1 MINSF
6 FKIYNLLN
14 KIQKKNLFLVFF
26 GSLILM
32 ILEIFS
38 VSLILPVLYYF
49 SDGNNTANNFIIFI
63 DEIINY
69 FDLNKY
75 NIFFISLIIFILFYF
90 IKIIY
95 NLLFIWFNLGF
106 LYKLKGSISSEVFKK
121 YFSFKYSFFL
131 NQNSATLIRNVR
143 DEVDQSI
150 MGFLSNTLVFL
161 REALIIFGIIVLV
174 IIYDPL
180 SFLIFV
186 ITIVPITLIYVL
198 IIKNKIQMWGAQRQ
212 KFESKRYK
220 NLLEGFN
227 GIRDIKIMGAENF
240 FMSNYLINTIK
251 TNYFFR
257 LHSFFQQLPRIVLE
271 FVFLTSIIFIIVLF
285 NFRSFTQPEI
295 ISSLGFFSLCALKI
309 LPSVAKLI
317 SSFQILNFNKP
328 AVKKVNEIFTE
339 FELNSSSKQNNL
351 INTTFNFENFSNIK
365 LENLSY
371 NYPNSNKKIFDNL
384 NLVIKK
390 NECIGL
396 VGKSGIGK
404 TTLVNLITCV
414 LEPTKGNVIVDK
426 IDVTSNSRS
435 WQNII
440 GYVPQDIYLIDESI
454 RDNIV
459 FNLDNNLAD
468 DMRLKKSIKESNLEE
483 FVYNLPDGLD
493 TQIGEKGLKLSGGQ
507 RQRIG
512 IARALYKSPKLL
524 IFDEATNSLDKNN
537 EKEILNN
544 IKKIKDNFTVLI
556 ISHNEETLS
565 FCDKII
571 SIKNNK
577 ISFN

>member
-63 DEIINY
+63 DEIISY

-257 LHSFFQQLPRIVLE
+257 LNSFFQQLPRIVLE

-339 FELNSSSKQNNL
+339 FELSSASKENNL

-459 FNLDNNLAD
+459 FNLDNNLVD
-468 DMRLKKSIKESNLEE
+468 DMRLKKSIKDSNLEE

>member
-257 LHSFFQQLPRIVLE
+257 LNSFFQQLPRIVLE

-285 NFRSFTQPEI
+285 NFRSFTQSEI

-339 FELNSSSKQNNL
+339 FELNSASKENNL

>member
-63 DEIINY
+63 DEIISY

-257 LHSFFQQLPRIVLE
+257 LNSFFQQLPRIVLE

-285 NFRSFTQPEI
+285 NFRSFTQSEI

-339 FELNSSSKQNNL
+339 FELNSASKENNL

-459 FNLDNNLAD
+459 FNLDNNLVD
-468 DMRLKKSIKESNLEE
+468 DMRLKKSIKDSNLEE

>member
-339 FELNSSSKQNNL
+339 FELNSSSKQNNI

>member
-63 DEIINY
+63 DEIISY

-257 LHSFFQQLPRIVLE
+257 LNSFFQQLPRIVLE

-285 NFRSFTQPEI
+285 NFRSFTQSEI

-339 FELNSSSKQNNL
+339 FELNSASKQNNL

-459 FNLDNNLAD
+459 FNLDNNLVD

>member
-285 NFRSFTQPEI
+285 NFRSFTQSEI

-339 FELNSSSKQNNL
+339 FELNSSSKQNNI

>member
-1 MINSF
+1 M
-6 FKIYNLLN
+6 
-14 KIQKKNLFLVFF
+14 
-26 GSLILM
+26 
-32 ILEIFS
+32 
-38 VSLILPVLYYF
+38 
-49 SDGNNTANNFIIFI
+49 
-63 DEIINY
+63 
-69 FDLNKY
+69 
-75 NIFFISLIIFILFYF
+75 
-90 IKIIY
+90 
-95 NLLFIWFNLGF
+95 
-106 LYKLKGSISSEVFKK
+106 
-121 YFSFKYSFFL
+121 
-131 NQNSATLIRNVR
+131 
-143 DEVDQSI
+143 
-150 MGFLSNTLVFL
+150 
-161 REALIIFGIIVLV
+161 
-174 IIYDPL
+174 
-180 SFLIFV
+180 
-186 ITIVPITLIYVL
+186 
-198 IIKNKIQMWGAQRQ
+198 
-212 KFESKRYK
+212 
-220 NLLEGFN
+220 
-227 GIRDIKIMGAENF
+227 
-240 FMSNYLINTIK
+240 
-251 TNYFFR
+251 
-257 LHSFFQQLPRIVLE
+257 
-271 FVFLTSIIFIIVLF
+271 
-285 NFRSFTQPEI
+285 
-295 ISSLGFFSLCALKI
+295 
-309 LPSVAKLI
+309 
-317 SSFQILNFNKP
+317 
-328 AVKKVNEIFTE
+328 
-339 FELNSSSKQNNL
+339 NSSSKQNNI